1 MVFLVSYYVLCI
13 FLMYMYDIYLSAFY
27 TMIDVGKWEYKPKRL
42 LNIRCKDPA
51 ARDALL
57 KTYAVS
63 NEVADAQL
71 LTDYIVMTEKRK
83 SRGRSK
89 K

>member
-1 MVFLVSYYVLCI
+1 
-13 FLMYMYDIYLSAFY
+13 MYMYDIYLSAFN

-42 LNIRCKDPA
+42 LNIHCKSPA
-51 ARDALL
+51 ASDALL

-83 SRGRSK
+83 SRGRSMK
-89 K
+89 